1 MKSPCEKV
9 PLEVGRDSGFS
20 LLELLL
26 VLLILGV
33 FAAVSTPAISRL
45 LNTITVRSRI
55 QEIVSTLRYA
65 RLLSI
70 SRGQKVQVALNTVD
84 GLVFRLS
91 GGVEEERI
99 INLGEDDRL
108 TMEPD
113 VITFYPESQVTAAGL
128 TVDIGN
134 QHREI
139 ILDPLTAL
147 PIIN

>member
-1 MKSPCEKV
+1 MKSSCKTV
-9 PLEVGRDSGFS
+9 TSKAGRDSGFS
-20 LLELLL
+20 LLELLM

-45 LNTITVRSRI
+45 LNTITVRSRT

-70 SRGQKVQVALNTVD
+70 SSGQKVQVTLNTVD
-84 GLVFRLS
+84 GPLFRLS
-91 GGVEEERI
+91 GGAEEERI

-113 VITFYPESQVTAAGL
+113 AITFYPESQVSAAEL
-128 TVDIGN
+128 TVVIGN
-134 QHREI
+134 QSRVI
-139 ILDPLTAL
+139 MLDPLTAL
-147 PIIN
+147 PIIY